1 MIYLNIIC
9 STIGLILGI
18 FVRKYYERKLNYDIK
33 HDELAMNDEI
43 LNLKDKLAIYW
54 SIYFKL
60 LICQS
65 ANIQI
70 TKINN
75 NMNKMLQ
82 LENETIIKNLDEII
96 EIISNNIQKMNVDEN
111 LLNLILQFITHV
123 LAFKCL
129 KQLNIKN
136 KTPSEYGYP
145 FPDQFTQ
152 EITTRTFKYQSNFEK
167 YLGDTSITNTISNI
181 NLNIKEKIKQ
191 IHEQI
196 PQQTNISLT
205 QSNSIQIDDDDCDI
219 IFDPSD
225 IDLLAIFDNNK
236 INKNNVIEFNL

>member
-1 MIYLNIIC
+1 
-9 STIGLILGI
+9 
-18 FVRKYYERKLNYDIK
+18 
-33 HDELAMNDEI
+33 
-43 LNLKDKLAIYW
+43 
-54 SIYFKL
+54 
-60 LICQS
+60 
-65 ANIQI
+65 
-70 TKINN
+70 
-75 NMNKMLQ
+75 MNKMLQ

-167 YLGDTSITNTISNI
+167 YLGDTSIINTISNL